1 MKARRADTLARSD
14 FSEWIVKHID
24 RCFAFVRRLGLG
36 IEQMEE
42 IILVT
47 GCDHTRS
54 WSNVAFLGGQVDAR
68 ASFGTKVLDA
78 LDGSIGI
85 QYSPG
90 HVEGALLN
98 QGPEGKVRCSV
109 RLLHGCNG
117 SETASASL

>member
-1 MKARRADTLARSD
+1 
-14 FSEWIVKHID
+14 
-24 RCFAFVRRLGLG
+24 
-36 IEQMEE
+36 MEE

-68 ASFGTKVLDA
+68 VSFGAKVLDPP
-78 LDGSIGI
+78 DGSIGI

-98 QGPEGKVRCSV
+98 QGPEGKVRCLV
-109 RLLHGCNG
+109 RILQAAIDLSRRRHDLN
-117 SETASASL
+117 